1 MKAFETLLNYY
12 KYIYIYIIFI
22 YIYNIY
28 IYIFNI
34 YIYIYIYAH
43 HVLNLFFAF
52 AIWFCCVRQIA
63 GSNPRNRICP
73 GKSPGL
79 KSVLGGFRLEDF
91 KLARAMASRG
101 PGNRSASRW
110 LESPTSSPDSD
121 SDDSGKRSW
130 SGSEKSSI
138 SRWVLN
144 HGDRDL
150 FFFGPWKTQV
160 LLGIFG
166 LEPKDLNVELFFL
179 FDRHFF
185 CKKQKCGFQ
194 WGVGKTYWFFQGNRE
209 HWLMVW

>member
-1 MKAFETLLNYY
+1 MYAYVQASPRRALLWKPLKPCWITIN
-12 KYIYIYIIFI
+12 I

-28 IYIFNI
+28 LYIYIYLTFIFI
-34 YIYIYIYAH
+34 YIYITFWTCFSLSPSDF
-43 HVLNLFFAF
+43 VAF
-52 AIWFCCVRQIA
+52 ARLLDQIP
-63 GSNPRNRICP
+63 GSEICL
-73 GKSPGL
+73 GKSPDL
-79 KSVLGGFRLEDF
+79 KFSVLGGFRLENF
-91 KLARAMASRG
+91 KSARAMASRG

-144 HGDRDL
+144 RGDRDL

-166 LEPKDLNVELFFL
+166 LEPKDLNVEWFFL
-179 FDRHFF
+179 FDCHFF
-185 CKKQKCGFQ
+185 CKKQKCGF
-194 WGVGKTYWFFQGNRE
+194 
-209 HWLMVW
+209 